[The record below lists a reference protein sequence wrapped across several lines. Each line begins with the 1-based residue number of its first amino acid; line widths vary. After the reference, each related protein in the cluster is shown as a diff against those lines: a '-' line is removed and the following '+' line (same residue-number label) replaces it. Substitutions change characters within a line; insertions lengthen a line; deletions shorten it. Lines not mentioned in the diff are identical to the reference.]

1 MNFEIM
7 VENHKLLTTLLLGL
21 VLSLTILATIGTASV
36 YADMPSNSM
45 RALPGGIE
53 VCTPSGCHTVSPN
66 YVPPMPGNSSA
77 QSGPVTVQCQ
87 NGSCNYQ
94 NTTGTGP
101 IPSNGMRAP
110 PGGGEICDQS
120 GCHTVPPNYVPP
132 MPGNSSAQTGPVTC
146 SNGSCNSG
154 PVCSNGQCNGIP
166 AGAQSARPSIPGQN
180 ETMTPSNMSQSNTA
194 ENMTGNIPTIKSMPT
209 WVKNIFIWYGR
220 GTISDKEMIGA
231 LQFLIQ
237 QGIIKT

>member
-53 VCTPSGCHTVSPN
+53 VCTPSGCHTVS
-66 YVPPMPGNSSA
+66 
-77 QSGPVTVQCQ
+77 
-87 NGSCNYQ
+87 
-94 NTTGTGP
+94 
-101 IPSNGMRAP
+101 
-110 PGGGEICDQS
+110 
-120 GCHTVPPNYVPP
+120 PNYVPP